1 MKNAEQWC
9 LERQILEE
17 AGFCIQDIKDIQQDV
32 KDTIIAKLK
41 TLASLAPD
49 NTALITNIA
58 KNIER
63 EVRI

>member
-1 MKNAEQWC
+1 MKTAEQWYN
-9 LERQILEE
+9 ERVNPESDNLS
-17 AGFCIQDIKDIQQDV
+17 IQDIKDIQQDV
-32 KDTIIAKLK
+32 KDTIVAKLK
-41 TLASLAPD
+41 TLATLAPD